1 MVAIREEELPMVVD
15 DLRRAY
21 DKLWE
26 SPYLTRVGEKSHS
39 KMEMALERRGK

>member
-26 SPYLTRVGEKSHS
+26 SPYLTRVGEKSRA
-39 KMEMALERRGK
+39 KVEMALERRGK

>member
-1 MVAIREEELPMVVD
+1 MVVD

-26 SPYLTRVGEKSHS
+26 SPYLTKVEEKNRAEV
-39 KMEMALERRGK
+39 EMALERRGK